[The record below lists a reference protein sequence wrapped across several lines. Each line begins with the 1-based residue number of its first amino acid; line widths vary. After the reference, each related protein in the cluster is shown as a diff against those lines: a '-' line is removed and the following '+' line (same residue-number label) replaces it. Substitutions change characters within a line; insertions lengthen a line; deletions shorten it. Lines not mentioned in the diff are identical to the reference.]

1 MTTLLDVRPT
11 AWNPHIDPIATKLI
25 QRPVTVEVLAC
36 GAADRG
42 DDGASI
48 AALATLA
55 AGLPTDVEVRLIGRL
70 DIDDLLEVPVGA
82 GVVVVDTVTGV
93 DPGWAVQIPFAGLL
107 GRESGVVLRSSSALS
122 IPGTIGLASMI
133 HGRPMVGLVVAIG
146 GVSFG
151 LGDAMSWPVI
161 AGMATFR
168 LAIVDAIERLR
179 PQLAATRPMHRGSG
193 PQIG

>member
-11 AWNPHIDPIATKLI
+11 ARNPHMDPIATKLI
-25 QRPVTVEVLAC
+25 QRLVTVEVLAC

-93 DPGWAVQIPFAGLL
+93 DPGWAVQIPFAGLT
-107 GRESGVVLRSSSALS
+107 GRESGVVLRSSSSLS
-122 IPGTIGLASMI
+122 IPGTVGLASMI

-179 PQLAATRPMHRGSG
+179 PQLAATLPMHRGSG
-193 PQIG
+193 PHIG